1 MRSTVRYIQIKAA
14 IIFYAVKAAT
24 GQPFFWLSGC
34 FFLFRGT
41 LLRLPL
47 FSSKTME
54 SVRQHNCVLRF
65 AVSDLIPLDFV
76 RFQMKVSACTV
87 ADIDR
92 RVLRLVGI
100 VDNAVLAVFHI
111 GMHFNIIVG

>member
-1 MRSTVRYIQIKAA
+1 MRSIVRYIQIKAA

-24 GQPFFWLSGC
+24 GQPFSAARL

-41 LLRLPL
+41 LLRLLL

-76 RFQMKVSACTV
+76 RFQMKISACTV

>member
-1 MRSTVRYIQIKAA
+1 MISVETNKNRHNLLCRQSDNRTTFFLAVR
-14 IIFYAVKAAT
+14 
-24 GQPFFWLSGC
+24 L

-41 LLRLPL
+41 LLSLPL
-47 FSSKTME
+47 FSSKTIE

-92 RVLRLVGI
+92 RVLRLVGV

-111 GMHFNIIVG
+111 GVHFNIIVG